1 VQGHTGG
8 RCAENHPPLEMQLRL
23 PPPEER
29 KTLDALG
36 ALLESRGLDAA
47 DFIDTLNL
55 LSAIKKKDAEKAAR
69 EEAQQEKA
77 GLKIFGDKEYVFETR
92 TDVFIY
98 RDNRTKSGRY
108 YVRIYDSKTKK
119 VHSESLR
126 TTNRIEALAAAEKL
140 YREKRDKLTRG
151 VKMVSIN
158 TKELIDIY
166 LSARFKERSNTPHT
180 GITYASYDNLAT
192 KLKYWEEYINH
203 HKHKKTKIENIPPE
217 LAKGFA
223 IWIKEQ
229 PKKHYQGTQRSNETI
244 NQIVSAVKKMYKDI
258 ALEEKYITLAEFPIF
273 KHLKVQRDS
282 APKRD
287 VLETEEKEA
296 IRRFLQYKYTREKDI
311 DDNERLKRKQFTFLF
326 TIHYATGARNKEL
339 LGLRW
344 RDISIVKGERE
355 ELTRINRALF
365 IPPENSK
372 TGKGRHIISPIADAL
387 ERMKKMYKDNGIECN
402 RDDFIF
408 PNLSKTKSNKN
419 IPYAQPAIE
428 KRLARVLEL
437 SGMKEKLQR
446 EGRHITLSSARHY
459 YATDALMRKVDIYTL
474 ALNMGTSISYIS
486 STYSHITTM
495 MKSEEI
501 TQSQGVRR
509 HIEEA
514 KRKGEEIEFAEDHII
529 RTAWKEINHEGD
541 IGKIHYGDYHKTLN
555 REQQKVEDYA
565 QLGIMEN
572 TIGFGHE
579 YLESYREH
587 LAEKYNE

>member
-1 VQGHTGG
+1 
-8 RCAENHPPLEMQLRL
+8 LRL
-23 PPPEER
+23 PPPEEQ
-29 KTLDALG
+29 KNLDALG

-55 LSAIKKKDAEKAAR
+55 LSAIKKRDEEKATKEA
-69 EEAQQEKA
+69 EEPKEKE
-77 GLKIFGDKEYVFETR
+77 LKIFGDKEYVFETR

-108 YVRIYDSKTKK
+108 YVRIYDARTKK

-126 TTNRIEALAAAEKL
+126 TTNRIEALAAAERL

-158 TKELIDIY
+158 TKELIGIY
-166 LSARFKERSNTPHT
+166 LRTRFKERTNIPHT
-180 GITYASYDNLAT
+180 GITYASYDNLIK
-192 KLKYWEEYINH
+192 KLKYWEDFINYY
-203 HKHKKTKIENIPPE
+203 KHKKTKIENIPPE

-229 PKKHYQGTQRSNETI
+229 PKQFYQGRQRSNETI
-244 NQIVSAVKKMYKDI
+244 NQVVSAVKKMYKDI
-258 ALEEKYITLAEFPIF
+258 ALEEKYITLAEFPNF
-273 KHLKVQRDS
+273 KTLKVQRDS

-287 VLETEEKEA
+287 VLETEEKEE
-296 IRRFLQYKYTREKDI
+296 IQKFLQYKYTREKGI
-311 DDNERLKRKQFTFLF
+311 DDNERLKRRQFAFLF

-344 RDISIVKGERE
+344 RDISIIKGERE
-355 ELTRINRALF
+355 ELKRINRALF

-372 TGKGRHIISPIADAL
+372 TGKGRHIVSPIADTL
-387 ERMKKMYKDNGIECN
+387 ERMKKMYIDNGIECG

-408 PNLSKTKSNKN
+408 PNLAKTKRNQN

-428 KRLARVLEL
+428 KRLAKVLEQ
-437 SGMKEKLQR
+437 SGLGDKLEKD
-446 EGRHITLSSARHY
+446 GRRITLYSARHY

-474 ALNMGTSISYIS
+474 SLNMGTSISYIS

-501 TQSQGVRR
+501 TQSQG
-509 HIEEA
+509 
-514 KRKGEEIEFAEDHII
+514 
-529 RTAWKEINHEGD
+529 
-541 IGKIHYGDYHKTLN
+541 YHKVLDE
-555 REQQKVEDYA
+555 R
-565 QLGIMEN
+565 GIKALKSVTEE
-572 TIGFGHE
+572 GFGD
-579 YLESYREH
+579 
-587 LAEKYNE
+587 

>member
-1 VQGHTGG
+1 
-8 RCAENHPPLEMQLRL
+8 L
-23 PPPEER
+23 PPPEEQ
-29 KTLDALG
+29 KNLDALG

-47 DFIDTLNL
+47 DFLDTLNL
-55 LSAIKKKDAEKAAR
+55 LSALKKRDEEKAAK
-69 EEAQQEKA
+69 EEEEPKEKK
-77 GLKIFGDKEYVFETR
+77 LKIFGDKEYVFETR

-108 YVRIYDSKTKK
+108 YVRIYDTRTKK

-126 TTNRIEALAAAEKL
+126 TTNRIEALAKAEKL

-158 TKELIDIY
+158 TKELIGIY
-166 LSARFKERSNTPHT
+166 LRTRFKERSNIPHT
-180 GITYASYDNLAT
+180 GITYATYDNLVK
-192 KLKYWEEYINH
+192 KLKYWEEYTNY

-223 IWIKEQ
+223 FWIKEQ
-229 PKKHYQGTQRSNETI
+229 PKQYYQGTQRSNETI
-244 NQIVSAVKKMYKDI
+244 NQVVSAVKKMYKDI

-273 KHLKVQRDS
+273 KNLKVQRDS

-287 VLETEEKEA
+287 VLEKEEVEEIQK
-296 IRRFLQYKYTREKDI
+296 FHQYNYTREKDI
-311 DDNERLKRKQFTFLF
+311 DENERLKRRQFAFLF
-326 TIHYATGARNKEL
+326 TIHYSTGARNKEL

-372 TGKGRHIISPIADAL
+372 TGKGRHIVSPIADTL
-387 ERMKKMYKDNGIECN
+387 ERMKKMYKDNGIESD

-408 PNLSKTKSNKN
+408 PNLAKTKRSKN

-428 KRLARVLEL
+428 KRLAKVLEI
-437 SGMKEKLQR
+437 SGMKEKL
-446 EGRHITLSSARHY
+446 EKDGRHITLYSARHY

-486 STYSHITTM
+486 STYSHITTL

-501 TQSQGVRR
+501 TQEQG
-509 HIEEA
+509 
-514 KRKGEEIEFAEDHII
+514 
-529 RTAWKEINHEGD
+529 
-541 IGKIHYGDYHKTLN
+541 YHKVLQDRKNAERGQKKTEK
-555 REQQKVEDYA
+555 EQFVEDMA
-565 QLGIMEN
+565 LGNTEIPEN
-572 TIGFGHE
+572 PT
-579 YLESYREH
+579 
-587 LAEKYNE
+587 KYDLIERSACE